1 MKLVNLK
8 INGLPVTVPEG
19 TTILE
24 AARKLAID
32 IPTLCFLKDINEIGA
47 CRICVVEVKGLKNL
61 VAACVYPVAEGM
73 EVLTNSKR
81 VFASRKID
89 LELILSTHK
98 KKCLSCVR
106 SGNCELQKLC
116 KDFRV
121 YDEDVYAGE
130 NPQHDFDDTAK
141 HMFRDNDKCV
151 LCRRCVAACQKW
163 QSVGVIGPN
172 DRGFATHIGCAFEQN
187 LGDVACVSCG
197 QCIVVCPTGAI
208 AEKDNTKDVWRALSD
223 PHKHVVVQ
231 TAPSIRVTLGEA
243 FDLPI
248 GTNVKGKMVSA
259 LRRLGF
265 NAVFDTD
272 LAADMTIV
280 EEAKTEEKE
289 NENGEQSPADGVQ
302 AGYTGGVLSVSEIA
316 ALASPSVVEIS
327 TETVSRSNFLGQYIQ
342 SGAGSGVIF
351 SEDGIVVT
359 NDHVVDGASTITVR
373 TKDGESYEATLLGTD
388 SKTDIAVLRI
398 EADGLTP
405 AILGDS
411 DALSVGE
418 YAMAIGNPLGQLGG
432 TVTDGIV
439 SALSREVNVNGE
451 NMTLLQTN
459 AAINPGNSGGGLFNE
474 KGELIGI
481 VNAKSS
487 NGASSSG
494 ASIEGLGFAIPV
506 NTVKNSVQELLD
518 YGYVRGRPA
527 LGITLLNVQNAQDA
541 FQYRVSRLGVYVQS
555 VTEGGA
561 SEKAGVQVGDCIIA
575 LGDVAVSTHAEV
587 KSQLNNY
594 AVGDTVQLQVIRD
607 GRTLTLDVTLEEFK
621 PDAES

>member
-1 MKLVNLK
+1 MRRFGPRDVVLYVLLGLMIFFTFSALQHMERNDALTYSQIRTLFLRERVEYFTLEGKTLTLSLRGQ
-8 INGLPVTVPEG
+8 NGG
-19 TTILE
+19 E
-24 AARKLAID
+24 AVRLTYQVANPAMFQEDMREI
-32 IPTLCFLKDINEIGA
+32 INEQLSTG
-47 CRICVVEVKGLKNL
+47 VLKGYDYPPGVEGSWWYNLVPYL
-61 VAACVYPVAEGM
+61 VAAV
-73 EVLTNSKR
+73 VL
-81 VFASRKID
+81 V
-89 LELILSTHK
+89 L
-98 KKCLSCVR
+98 
-106 SGNCELQKLC
+106 
-116 KDFRV
+116 
-121 YDEDVYAGE
+121 AG
-130 NPQHDFDDTAK
+130 
-141 HMFRDNDKCV
+141 
-151 LCRRCVAACQKW
+151 
-163 QSVGVIGPN
+163 
-172 DRGFATHIGCAFEQN
+172 
-187 LGDVACVSCG
+187 
-197 QCIVVCPTGAI
+197 
-208 AEKDNTKDVWRALSD
+208 LSD
-223 PHKHVVVQ
+223 G
-231 TAPSIRVTLGEA
+231 TS
-243 FDLPI
+243 I
-248 GTNVKGKMVSA
+248 GT
-259 LRRLGF
+259 
-265 NAVFDTD
+265 
-272 LAADMTIV
+272 
-280 EEAKTEEKE
+280 
-289 NENGEQSPADGVQ
+289 
-302 AGYTGGVLSVSEIA
+302 
-316 ALASPSVVEIS
+316 
-327 TETVSRSNFLGQYIQ
+327 
-342 SGAGSGVIF
+342 GVIF

>member
-1 MKLVNLK
+1 MSTGYDNNNNSPNNMPQPGGRGGWSPYQGDQSRQEFFQRYSSVFQEPSGSYQGSYSTPNPPPPSYQPQPPVKEKKHRSGKGVGAGLIAACLVVSVVGGAAGSWGMSYLSRQ
-8 INGLPVTVPEG
+8 EG
-19 TTILE
+19 T
-24 AARKLAID
+24 
-32 IPTLCFLKDINEIGA
+32 
-47 CRICVVEVKGLKNL
+47 
-61 VAACVYPVAEGM
+61 
-73 EVLTNSKR
+73 
-81 VFASRKID
+81 VFYQAVS
-89 LELILSTHK
+89 ST
-98 KKCLSCVR
+98 
-106 SGNCELQKLC
+106 
-116 KDFRV
+116 
-121 YDEDVYAGE
+121 
-130 NPQHDFDDTAK
+130 
-141 HMFRDNDKCV
+141 
-151 LCRRCVAACQKW
+151 
-163 QSVGVIGPN
+163 
-172 DRGFATHIGCAFEQN
+172 
-187 LGDVACVSCG
+187 
-197 QCIVVCPTGAI
+197 
-208 AEKDNTKDVWRALSD
+208 
-223 PHKHVVVQ
+223 
-231 TAPSIRVTLGEA
+231 
-243 FDLPI
+243 
-248 GTNVKGKMVSA
+248 
-259 LRRLGF
+259 
-265 NAVFDTD
+265 
-272 LAADMTIV
+272 
-280 EEAKTEEKE
+280 EKE

-373 TKDGESYEATLLGTD
+373 TKDGESYDATLLGTD

>member
-1 MKLVNLK
+1 MSTGYDNNNNSPNNMPQPGGRGGWSPYQGDQSRQEFFQRYSSVFQEPSGSYQGSYSTPNPPPPSYQPQPPVKEKKHRSGKGVGAGLIAACLVVSVVGGAAGSWGMSYLSRQ
-8 INGLPVTVPEG
+8 EG
-19 TTILE
+19 T
-24 AARKLAID
+24 
-32 IPTLCFLKDINEIGA
+32 
-47 CRICVVEVKGLKNL
+47 
-61 VAACVYPVAEGM
+61 
-73 EVLTNSKR
+73 
-81 VFASRKID
+81 VFYQAVG
-89 LELILSTHK
+89 ST
-98 KKCLSCVR
+98 
-106 SGNCELQKLC
+106 
-116 KDFRV
+116 
-121 YDEDVYAGE
+121 
-130 NPQHDFDDTAK
+130 
-141 HMFRDNDKCV
+141 
-151 LCRRCVAACQKW
+151 
-163 QSVGVIGPN
+163 
-172 DRGFATHIGCAFEQN
+172 
-187 LGDVACVSCG
+187 
-197 QCIVVCPTGAI
+197 
-208 AEKDNTKDVWRALSD
+208 
-223 PHKHVVVQ
+223 
-231 TAPSIRVTLGEA
+231 
-243 FDLPI
+243 
-248 GTNVKGKMVSA
+248 
-259 LRRLGF
+259 
-265 NAVFDTD
+265 
-272 LAADMTIV
+272 
-280 EEAKTEEKE
+280 EKE
-289 NENGEQSPADGVQ
+289 NETGEQSPADGVQ

>member
-1 MKLVNLK
+1 MGAGLIAACLVVSVVGGAAGSWGMSYLSRQ
-8 INGLPVTVPEG
+8 EG
-19 TTILE
+19 T
-24 AARKLAID
+24 
-32 IPTLCFLKDINEIGA
+32 
-47 CRICVVEVKGLKNL
+47 
-61 VAACVYPVAEGM
+61 
-73 EVLTNSKR
+73 
-81 VFASRKID
+81 VFYQAVG
-89 LELILSTHK
+89 ST
-98 KKCLSCVR
+98 
-106 SGNCELQKLC
+106 
-116 KDFRV
+116 
-121 YDEDVYAGE
+121 
-130 NPQHDFDDTAK
+130 
-141 HMFRDNDKCV
+141 
-151 LCRRCVAACQKW
+151 
-163 QSVGVIGPN
+163 
-172 DRGFATHIGCAFEQN
+172 
-187 LGDVACVSCG
+187 
-197 QCIVVCPTGAI
+197 
-208 AEKDNTKDVWRALSD
+208 
-223 PHKHVVVQ
+223 
-231 TAPSIRVTLGEA
+231 
-243 FDLPI
+243 
-248 GTNVKGKMVSA
+248 
-259 LRRLGF
+259 
-265 NAVFDTD
+265 
-272 LAADMTIV
+272 
-280 EEAKTEEKE
+280 EKE

>member
-1 MKLVNLK
+1 MLDNNHNRNE
-8 INGLPVTVPEG
+8 NGGSQQPQGGWSPYPSEQGRQEFFQRYDSVFREPQGNYQGSYSSSQTPPPSYQPQTAPREKKHRSG
-19 TTILE
+19 KG
-24 AARKLAID
+24 AAA
-32 IPTLCFLKDINEIGA
+32 G
-47 CRICVVEVKGLKNL
+47 L
-61 VAACVYPVAEGM
+61 VAACMVVSIAGGALGSYGMNYLSQKEG
-73 EVLTNSKR
+73 T
-81 VFASRKID
+81 VFYQA
-89 LELILSTHK
+89 
-98 KKCLSCVR
+98 
-106 SGNCELQKLC
+106 
-116 KDFRV
+116 
-121 YDEDVYAGE
+121 
-130 NPQHDFDDTAK
+130 
-141 HMFRDNDKCV
+141 
-151 LCRRCVAACQKW
+151 
-163 QSVGVIGPN
+163 
-172 DRGFATHIGCAFEQN
+172 
-187 LGDVACVSCG
+187 
-197 QCIVVCPTGAI
+197 
-208 AEKDNTKDVWRALSD
+208 
-223 PHKHVVVQ
+223 
-231 TAPSIRVTLGEA
+231 
-243 FDLPI
+243 
-248 GTNVKGKMVSA
+248 VKG
-259 LRRLGF
+259 
-265 NAVFDTD
+265 
-272 LAADMTIV
+272 
-280 EEAKTEEKE
+280 
-289 NENGEQSPADGVQ
+289 NENQEPSGGDTQAPAAGIQ
-302 AGYTGGVLSVSEIA
+302 AGYTGGALSVSEIA

-327 TETVSRSNFLGQYIQ
+327 TETVSRSNFFGQYIQ

-351 SEDGIVVT
+351 SEDGIIIT
-359 NDHVVDGASTITVR
+359 NDHVVDKASSITVR
-373 TKDGESYEATLLGTD
+373 TKDGQSYDATLIGTD

>member
-1 MKLVNLK
+1 MSTGYDNNNNSPNNMPQPGGRGGWSPYQGDQSRQEFFQRYSSVFQEPSGSYQGSYSTPNPPPPSYQPQPPVKEKKHRSGKGVGAGLIAACLVVSVVGGAAGSWGMSYLSRQ
-8 INGLPVTVPEG
+8 EG
-19 TTILE
+19 T
-24 AARKLAID
+24 
-32 IPTLCFLKDINEIGA
+32 
-47 CRICVVEVKGLKNL
+47 
-61 VAACVYPVAEGM
+61 
-73 EVLTNSKR
+73 
-81 VFASRKID
+81 VFYQAVG
-89 LELILSTHK
+89 ST
-98 KKCLSCVR
+98 
-106 SGNCELQKLC
+106 
-116 KDFRV
+116 
-121 YDEDVYAGE
+121 
-130 NPQHDFDDTAK
+130 
-141 HMFRDNDKCV
+141 
-151 LCRRCVAACQKW
+151 
-163 QSVGVIGPN
+163 
-172 DRGFATHIGCAFEQN
+172 
-187 LGDVACVSCG
+187 
-197 QCIVVCPTGAI
+197 
-208 AEKDNTKDVWRALSD
+208 
-223 PHKHVVVQ
+223 
-231 TAPSIRVTLGEA
+231 
-243 FDLPI
+243 
-248 GTNVKGKMVSA
+248 
-259 LRRLGF
+259 
-265 NAVFDTD
+265 
-272 LAADMTIV
+272 
-280 EEAKTEEKE
+280 EKE

-388 SKTDIAVLRI
+388 SKTDIAILRI

>member
-1 MKLVNLK
+1 MGAGLIAACLVVSVVGGAAGSWGMSYLSRQ
-8 INGLPVTVPEG
+8 EG
-19 TTILE
+19 T
-24 AARKLAID
+24 
-32 IPTLCFLKDINEIGA
+32 
-47 CRICVVEVKGLKNL
+47 
-61 VAACVYPVAEGM
+61 
-73 EVLTNSKR
+73 
-81 VFASRKID
+81 VFYQAVS
-89 LELILSTHK
+89 ST
-98 KKCLSCVR
+98 
-106 SGNCELQKLC
+106 
-116 KDFRV
+116 
-121 YDEDVYAGE
+121 
-130 NPQHDFDDTAK
+130 
-141 HMFRDNDKCV
+141 
-151 LCRRCVAACQKW
+151 
-163 QSVGVIGPN
+163 
-172 DRGFATHIGCAFEQN
+172 
-187 LGDVACVSCG
+187 
-197 QCIVVCPTGAI
+197 
-208 AEKDNTKDVWRALSD
+208 
-223 PHKHVVVQ
+223 
-231 TAPSIRVTLGEA
+231 
-243 FDLPI
+243 
-248 GTNVKGKMVSA
+248 
-259 LRRLGF
+259 
-265 NAVFDTD
+265 
-272 LAADMTIV
+272 
-280 EEAKTEEKE
+280 EKE

>member
-1 MKLVNLK
+1 MSTGYDNNNNSPNNMPQPGGRGGWSPYQGDQSRQEFFQRYSSVFQEPSGSYQGSYSTPNPPPPSYQPQPPVKEKKHRSGKGVGAGLIAACLVVSVV
-8 INGLPVTVPEG
+8 GGAAGSWGMSYLPRLEG
-19 TTILE
+19 TV
-24 AARKLAID
+24 
-32 IPTLCFLKDINEIGA
+32 F
-47 CRICVVEVKGLKNL
+47 
-61 VAACVYPVAEGM
+61 YPAVG
-73 EVLTNSKR
+73 
-81 VFASRKID
+81 
-89 LELILSTHK
+89 ST
-98 KKCLSCVR
+98 
-106 SGNCELQKLC
+106 
-116 KDFRV
+116 
-121 YDEDVYAGE
+121 
-130 NPQHDFDDTAK
+130 
-141 HMFRDNDKCV
+141 
-151 LCRRCVAACQKW
+151 
-163 QSVGVIGPN
+163 
-172 DRGFATHIGCAFEQN
+172 
-187 LGDVACVSCG
+187 
-197 QCIVVCPTGAI
+197 
-208 AEKDNTKDVWRALSD
+208 
-223 PHKHVVVQ
+223 
-231 TAPSIRVTLGEA
+231 
-243 FDLPI
+243 
-248 GTNVKGKMVSA
+248 
-259 LRRLGF
+259 
-265 NAVFDTD
+265 
-272 LAADMTIV
+272 
-280 EEAKTEEKE
+280 EKE

>member
-1 MKLVNLK
+1 MSTGYDNNNNSPNNMPQPGGRGGWSPYQGDQSRQEFFQRYSSVFQEPSGSYQGSYSTPNPPPPSYQPQPPVKEKKHRSGKGVGAGLIAACLVVSVVGGAAGSWGMSYLSRQ
-8 INGLPVTVPEG
+8 EG
-19 TTILE
+19 T
-24 AARKLAID
+24 
-32 IPTLCFLKDINEIGA
+32 
-47 CRICVVEVKGLKNL
+47 
-61 VAACVYPVAEGM
+61 
-73 EVLTNSKR
+73 
-81 VFASRKID
+81 VFYQAVG
-89 LELILSTHK
+89 ST
-98 KKCLSCVR
+98 
-106 SGNCELQKLC
+106 
-116 KDFRV
+116 
-121 YDEDVYAGE
+121 
-130 NPQHDFDDTAK
+130 
-141 HMFRDNDKCV
+141 
-151 LCRRCVAACQKW
+151 
-163 QSVGVIGPN
+163 
-172 DRGFATHIGCAFEQN
+172 
-187 LGDVACVSCG
+187 
-197 QCIVVCPTGAI
+197 
-208 AEKDNTKDVWRALSD
+208 
-223 PHKHVVVQ
+223 
-231 TAPSIRVTLGEA
+231 
-243 FDLPI
+243 
-248 GTNVKGKMVSA
+248 
-259 LRRLGF
+259 
-265 NAVFDTD
+265 
-272 LAADMTIV
+272 
-280 EEAKTEEKE
+280 EKE
-289 NENGEQSPADGVQ
+289 NENGEQSPADGIQ

>member
-1 MKLVNLK
+1 MSTGYDNNNNSPNNMPQPGGRGGWSPYQGDQSRQEFFQRYSSVFQEPSGSYQGSYSTPNPPPPSYQPQPPVKEKKHRSGKGVGAGLIAACLVVSVVGGAAGSWGMSYLSRQ
-8 INGLPVTVPEG
+8 EG
-19 TTILE
+19 T
-24 AARKLAID
+24 
-32 IPTLCFLKDINEIGA
+32 
-47 CRICVVEVKGLKNL
+47 
-61 VAACVYPVAEGM
+61 
-73 EVLTNSKR
+73 
-81 VFASRKID
+81 VFYQAVS
-89 LELILSTHK
+89 ST
-98 KKCLSCVR
+98 
-106 SGNCELQKLC
+106 
-116 KDFRV
+116 
-121 YDEDVYAGE
+121 
-130 NPQHDFDDTAK
+130 
-141 HMFRDNDKCV
+141 
-151 LCRRCVAACQKW
+151 
-163 QSVGVIGPN
+163 
-172 DRGFATHIGCAFEQN
+172 
-187 LGDVACVSCG
+187 
-197 QCIVVCPTGAI
+197 
-208 AEKDNTKDVWRALSD
+208 
-223 PHKHVVVQ
+223 
-231 TAPSIRVTLGEA
+231 
-243 FDLPI
+243 
-248 GTNVKGKMVSA
+248 
-259 LRRLGF
+259 
-265 NAVFDTD
+265 
-272 LAADMTIV
+272 
-280 EEAKTEEKE
+280 EKE

>member
-1 MKLVNLK
+1 MSTGYDNNNNSPNNMPQPGGRGGWSPYQGDQSRQEFFQRYSSVFQEPSGSYQGSYSTPNPPPPSYQPQPPVKEKKHRSGKGVGAGLIAACLVVSVVGGAAGSWGMSYLSRQ
-8 INGLPVTVPEG
+8 EG
-19 TTILE
+19 T
-24 AARKLAID
+24 
-32 IPTLCFLKDINEIGA
+32 
-47 CRICVVEVKGLKNL
+47 
-61 VAACVYPVAEGM
+61 
-73 EVLTNSKR
+73 
-81 VFASRKID
+81 VFYQAVG
-89 LELILSTHK
+89 ST
-98 KKCLSCVR
+98 
-106 SGNCELQKLC
+106 
-116 KDFRV
+116 
-121 YDEDVYAGE
+121 
-130 NPQHDFDDTAK
+130 
-141 HMFRDNDKCV
+141 
-151 LCRRCVAACQKW
+151 
-163 QSVGVIGPN
+163 
-172 DRGFATHIGCAFEQN
+172 
-187 LGDVACVSCG
+187 
-197 QCIVVCPTGAI
+197 
-208 AEKDNTKDVWRALSD
+208 
-223 PHKHVVVQ
+223 
-231 TAPSIRVTLGEA
+231 
-243 FDLPI
+243 
-248 GTNVKGKMVSA
+248 
-259 LRRLGF
+259 
-265 NAVFDTD
+265 
-272 LAADMTIV
+272 
-280 EEAKTEEKE
+280 EKE

-316 ALASPSVVEIS
+316 ALASPSVGEIS

>member
-1 MKLVNLK
+1 MSTGYDNNNNSPNNMPQPGGRGGWSPYQGDQSRQEFFQRYSSVFQEPSGSYQGSYSTPNPPPPSYQPQPPVKEKKHRSGKGVGAGLIAACLVVSVVGGAAGSWGMSYLSRQ
-8 INGLPVTVPEG
+8 EG
-19 TTILE
+19 T
-24 AARKLAID
+24 
-32 IPTLCFLKDINEIGA
+32 
-47 CRICVVEVKGLKNL
+47 
-61 VAACVYPVAEGM
+61 
-73 EVLTNSKR
+73 
-81 VFASRKID
+81 VFYQAVG
-89 LELILSTHK
+89 ST
-98 KKCLSCVR
+98 
-106 SGNCELQKLC
+106 
-116 KDFRV
+116 
-121 YDEDVYAGE
+121 
-130 NPQHDFDDTAK
+130 
-141 HMFRDNDKCV
+141 
-151 LCRRCVAACQKW
+151 
-163 QSVGVIGPN
+163 
-172 DRGFATHIGCAFEQN
+172 
-187 LGDVACVSCG
+187 
-197 QCIVVCPTGAI
+197 
-208 AEKDNTKDVWRALSD
+208 
-223 PHKHVVVQ
+223 
-231 TAPSIRVTLGEA
+231 
-243 FDLPI
+243 
-248 GTNVKGKMVSA
+248 
-259 LRRLGF
+259 
-265 NAVFDTD
+265 
-272 LAADMTIV
+272 
-280 EEAKTEEKE
+280 EKE
-289 NENGEQSPADGVQ
+289 NENSEQSPADGVQ

-388 SKTDIAVLRI
+388 SKTDIAVLKI

-607 GRTLTLDVTLEEFK
+607 GRTLTLDVILEEFK

>member
-1 MKLVNLK
+1 MSTGYDNNNNSPNNMPQPGGRGGWSPYQGDQSRQEFFQRYSSVFQEPSGSYQGSYSTPNPPPPSYQPQPPVKEKKHRSGKGVGAGLIAACLVVSVVGGAAGSWGMSYLSRQ
-8 INGLPVTVPEG
+8 EG
-19 TTILE
+19 T
-24 AARKLAID
+24 
-32 IPTLCFLKDINEIGA
+32 
-47 CRICVVEVKGLKNL
+47 
-61 VAACVYPVAEGM
+61 
-73 EVLTNSKR
+73 
-81 VFASRKID
+81 VFYQAVG
-89 LELILSTHK
+89 ST
-98 KKCLSCVR
+98 
-106 SGNCELQKLC
+106 
-116 KDFRV
+116 
-121 YDEDVYAGE
+121 
-130 NPQHDFDDTAK
+130 
-141 HMFRDNDKCV
+141 
-151 LCRRCVAACQKW
+151 
-163 QSVGVIGPN
+163 
-172 DRGFATHIGCAFEQN
+172 
-187 LGDVACVSCG
+187 
-197 QCIVVCPTGAI
+197 
-208 AEKDNTKDVWRALSD
+208 
-223 PHKHVVVQ
+223 
-231 TAPSIRVTLGEA
+231 
-243 FDLPI
+243 
-248 GTNVKGKMVSA
+248 
-259 LRRLGF
+259 
-265 NAVFDTD
+265 
-272 LAADMTIV
+272 
-280 EEAKTEEKE
+280 EKE

-527 LGITLLNVQNAQDA
+527 LGITLPKVQNAQDA
-541 FQYRVSRLGVYVQS
+541 VQYRVSRLGVYVQS

>member
-1 MKLVNLK
+1 MSTGYDNNNNSPNNMPQPGGRGGWSPYQGDQSRQEFFQRYSSVFQEPSGSYQGSYSTPNPPPPSYQPQPPVKEKKHRSGKGVGAGLIAACLVVSVVGGAAGSWGMSYLSRQ
-8 INGLPVTVPEG
+8 EG
-19 TTILE
+19 T
-24 AARKLAID
+24 
-32 IPTLCFLKDINEIGA
+32 
-47 CRICVVEVKGLKNL
+47 
-61 VAACVYPVAEGM
+61 
-73 EVLTNSKR
+73 
-81 VFASRKID
+81 VFYQAVS
-89 LELILSTHK
+89 ST
-98 KKCLSCVR
+98 
-106 SGNCELQKLC
+106 
-116 KDFRV
+116 
-121 YDEDVYAGE
+121 
-130 NPQHDFDDTAK
+130 
-141 HMFRDNDKCV
+141 
-151 LCRRCVAACQKW
+151 
-163 QSVGVIGPN
+163 
-172 DRGFATHIGCAFEQN
+172 
-187 LGDVACVSCG
+187 
-197 QCIVVCPTGAI
+197 
-208 AEKDNTKDVWRALSD
+208 
-223 PHKHVVVQ
+223 
-231 TAPSIRVTLGEA
+231 
-243 FDLPI
+243 
-248 GTNVKGKMVSA
+248 
-259 LRRLGF
+259 
-265 NAVFDTD
+265 
-272 LAADMTIV
+272 
-280 EEAKTEEKE
+280 EKE

-418 YAMAIGNPLGQLGG
+418 YAMAIGNPLGELGG

>member
-1 MKLVNLK
+1 MSYLSRQ
-8 INGLPVTVPEG
+8 EG
-19 TTILE
+19 T
-24 AARKLAID
+24 
-32 IPTLCFLKDINEIGA
+32 
-47 CRICVVEVKGLKNL
+47 
-61 VAACVYPVAEGM
+61 
-73 EVLTNSKR
+73 
-81 VFASRKID
+81 VFYQAVS
-89 LELILSTHK
+89 ST
-98 KKCLSCVR
+98 
-106 SGNCELQKLC
+106 
-116 KDFRV
+116 
-121 YDEDVYAGE
+121 
-130 NPQHDFDDTAK
+130 
-141 HMFRDNDKCV
+141 
-151 LCRRCVAACQKW
+151 
-163 QSVGVIGPN
+163 
-172 DRGFATHIGCAFEQN
+172 
-187 LGDVACVSCG
+187 
-197 QCIVVCPTGAI
+197 
-208 AEKDNTKDVWRALSD
+208 
-223 PHKHVVVQ
+223 
-231 TAPSIRVTLGEA
+231 
-243 FDLPI
+243 
-248 GTNVKGKMVSA
+248 
-259 LRRLGF
+259 
-265 NAVFDTD
+265 
-272 LAADMTIV
+272 
-280 EEAKTEEKE
+280 EKE

-459 AAINPGNSGGGLFNE
+459 AALNPGNSGGGLFNE

>member
-1 MKLVNLK
+1 MSTGYDNNNNSPNNMPQPGGRGGWSPYQGDQSRQEFFQRYSSVFQEPSGSYQGSYSTPNPPPPSYQPQPPVKEKKHRSGKGVGAGLIAACLVVSVVGGAAGSWGMSYLSRQ
-8 INGLPVTVPEG
+8 EG
-19 TTILE
+19 T
-24 AARKLAID
+24 
-32 IPTLCFLKDINEIGA
+32 
-47 CRICVVEVKGLKNL
+47 
-61 VAACVYPVAEGM
+61 
-73 EVLTNSKR
+73 
-81 VFASRKID
+81 VFYQAVG
-89 LELILSTHK
+89 ST
-98 KKCLSCVR
+98 
-106 SGNCELQKLC
+106 
-116 KDFRV
+116 
-121 YDEDVYAGE
+121 
-130 NPQHDFDDTAK
+130 
-141 HMFRDNDKCV
+141 
-151 LCRRCVAACQKW
+151 
-163 QSVGVIGPN
+163 
-172 DRGFATHIGCAFEQN
+172 
-187 LGDVACVSCG
+187 
-197 QCIVVCPTGAI
+197 
-208 AEKDNTKDVWRALSD
+208 
-223 PHKHVVVQ
+223 
-231 TAPSIRVTLGEA
+231 
-243 FDLPI
+243 
-248 GTNVKGKMVSA
+248 
-259 LRRLGF
+259 
-265 NAVFDTD
+265 
-272 LAADMTIV
+272 
-280 EEAKTEEKE
+280 EKE

-411 DALSVGE
+411 DALSVGD

>member
-1 MKLVNLK
+1 MSTGYDNNNNSPNNMPQPGGRGGWSPYQGDQSRQEFFQRYSSVFQEPSGSYQGSYSTPNPPPPSYQPQPPVKEKKHRSGKGVGAGLIAACLVVSVVGGAAGSWGMSYLSRQ
-8 INGLPVTVPEG
+8 EG
-19 TTILE
+19 T
-24 AARKLAID
+24 
-32 IPTLCFLKDINEIGA
+32 
-47 CRICVVEVKGLKNL
+47 
-61 VAACVYPVAEGM
+61 
-73 EVLTNSKR
+73 
-81 VFASRKID
+81 VFYQAVG
-89 LELILSTHK
+89 ST
-98 KKCLSCVR
+98 
-106 SGNCELQKLC
+106 
-116 KDFRV
+116 
-121 YDEDVYAGE
+121 
-130 NPQHDFDDTAK
+130 
-141 HMFRDNDKCV
+141 
-151 LCRRCVAACQKW
+151 
-163 QSVGVIGPN
+163 
-172 DRGFATHIGCAFEQN
+172 
-187 LGDVACVSCG
+187 
-197 QCIVVCPTGAI
+197 
-208 AEKDNTKDVWRALSD
+208 
-223 PHKHVVVQ
+223 
-231 TAPSIRVTLGEA
+231 
-243 FDLPI
+243 
-248 GTNVKGKMVSA
+248 
-259 LRRLGF
+259 
-265 NAVFDTD
+265 
-272 LAADMTIV
+272 
-280 EEAKTEEKE
+280 EKE

-373 TKDGESYEATLLGTD
+373 TSDGTSYEATLVGAD

>member
-1 MKLVNLK
+1 MSTGYDNNNNSPNNMPQPGGRGGWSPYQGDQSRQEFFQRYSSVFQEPSGSYQGSYSTPNPPPPSYQPQPPVKEKKHRSGKGVGA
-8 INGLPVTVPEG
+8 GLIAACPVVSVVGGAAGSWGMSYLSRQEG
-19 TTILE
+19 T
-24 AARKLAID
+24 
-32 IPTLCFLKDINEIGA
+32 
-47 CRICVVEVKGLKNL
+47 
-61 VAACVYPVAEGM
+61 
-73 EVLTNSKR
+73 
-81 VFASRKID
+81 VFYQAVG
-89 LELILSTHK
+89 ST
-98 KKCLSCVR
+98 
-106 SGNCELQKLC
+106 
-116 KDFRV
+116 
-121 YDEDVYAGE
+121 
-130 NPQHDFDDTAK
+130 
-141 HMFRDNDKCV
+141 
-151 LCRRCVAACQKW
+151 
-163 QSVGVIGPN
+163 
-172 DRGFATHIGCAFEQN
+172 
-187 LGDVACVSCG
+187 
-197 QCIVVCPTGAI
+197 
-208 AEKDNTKDVWRALSD
+208 
-223 PHKHVVVQ
+223 
-231 TAPSIRVTLGEA
+231 
-243 FDLPI
+243 
-248 GTNVKGKMVSA
+248 
-259 LRRLGF
+259 
-265 NAVFDTD
+265 
-272 LAADMTIV
+272 
-280 EEAKTEEKE
+280 EKE

>member
-1 MKLVNLK
+1 MSTGYDNNNNSPNNMPQPGGRGGWSPYQGDQSRQEFFQRYSSVFQEPSGSYQGSYSTPNPPPPSYQPQPPVKEKKHRSGKGVGAGLIAACLVVSVVGGAAGSWGMSYLSRQ
-8 INGLPVTVPEG
+8 EG
-19 TTILE
+19 T
-24 AARKLAID
+24 
-32 IPTLCFLKDINEIGA
+32 
-47 CRICVVEVKGLKNL
+47 
-61 VAACVYPVAEGM
+61 
-73 EVLTNSKR
+73 
-81 VFASRKID
+81 VFYQAVG
-89 LELILSTHK
+89 ST
-98 KKCLSCVR
+98 
-106 SGNCELQKLC
+106 
-116 KDFRV
+116 
-121 YDEDVYAGE
+121 
-130 NPQHDFDDTAK
+130 
-141 HMFRDNDKCV
+141 
-151 LCRRCVAACQKW
+151 
-163 QSVGVIGPN
+163 
-172 DRGFATHIGCAFEQN
+172 
-187 LGDVACVSCG
+187 
-197 QCIVVCPTGAI
+197 
-208 AEKDNTKDVWRALSD
+208 
-223 PHKHVVVQ
+223 
-231 TAPSIRVTLGEA
+231 
-243 FDLPI
+243 
-248 GTNVKGKMVSA
+248 
-259 LRRLGF
+259 
-265 NAVFDTD
+265 
-272 LAADMTIV
+272 
-280 EEAKTEEKE
+280 EKE

>member
-1 MKLVNLK
+1 M
-8 INGLPVTVPEG
+8 GL
-19 TTILE
+19 
-24 AARKLAID
+24 
-32 IPTLCFLKDINEIGA
+32 F
-47 CRICVVEVKGLKNL
+47 
-61 VAACVYPVAEGM
+61 
-73 EVLTNSKR
+73 
-81 VFASRKID
+81 
-89 LELILSTHK
+89 K
-98 KKCLSCVR
+98 KKKNPERISEEKKSPL
-106 SGNCELQKLC
+106 
-116 KDFRV
+116 
-121 YDEDVYAGE
+121 DEMD
-130 NPQHDFDDTAK
+130 
-141 HMFRDNDKCV
+141 
-151 LCRRCVAACQKW
+151 
-163 QSVGVIGPN
+163 
-172 DRGFATHIGCAFEQN
+172 
-187 LGDVACVSCG
+187 
-197 QCIVVCPTGAI
+197 
-208 AEKDNTKDVWRALSD
+208 
-223 PHKHVVVQ
+223 
-231 TAPSIRVTLGEA
+231 PSIRPGGVFMVQLLMKEKCEMPSLQRMTEVLERHIGKVEA
-243 FDLPI
+243 AEPDDNLS
-248 GTNVKGKMVSA
+248 GSMKGIA
-259 LRRLGF
+259 LF
-265 NAVFDTD
+265 
-272 LAADMTIV
+272 AAMDHI
-280 EEAKTEEKE
+280 AKFS
-289 NENGEQSPADGVQ
+289 NGEGPVQVSVMPCDTFHPENIDEMRRSQMWDCLEDRDRILSECKYCVFANDMLTGALDPLERADFDMDYLEALLELFPTCEAV
-302 AGYTGGVLSVSEIA
+302 YSLNTGKLI
-316 ALASPSVVEIS
+316 LADLVRSREVTGLDRYIRYIVNARFFNIS
-327 TETVSRSNFLGQYIQ
+327 G
-342 SGAGSGVIF
+342 
-351 SEDGIVVT
+351 T

>member
-1 MKLVNLK
+1 MSTGYDNNNNSPNNMPQPGGRGGWSPYQGDQSRQEFFQRYSSVFQEPSGSYQGSYSTPNPPPPSYQSQPPVKEKKHRSGKGVGAGLIAACLVVSVVGGAAGSWGMSYLSRQ
-8 INGLPVTVPEG
+8 EG
-19 TTILE
+19 T
-24 AARKLAID
+24 
-32 IPTLCFLKDINEIGA
+32 
-47 CRICVVEVKGLKNL
+47 
-61 VAACVYPVAEGM
+61 
-73 EVLTNSKR
+73 
-81 VFASRKID
+81 VFYQAVG
-89 LELILSTHK
+89 ST
-98 KKCLSCVR
+98 
-106 SGNCELQKLC
+106 
-116 KDFRV
+116 
-121 YDEDVYAGE
+121 
-130 NPQHDFDDTAK
+130 
-141 HMFRDNDKCV
+141 
-151 LCRRCVAACQKW
+151 
-163 QSVGVIGPN
+163 
-172 DRGFATHIGCAFEQN
+172 
-187 LGDVACVSCG
+187 
-197 QCIVVCPTGAI
+197 
-208 AEKDNTKDVWRALSD
+208 
-223 PHKHVVVQ
+223 
-231 TAPSIRVTLGEA
+231 
-243 FDLPI
+243 
-248 GTNVKGKMVSA
+248 
-259 LRRLGF
+259 
-265 NAVFDTD
+265 
-272 LAADMTIV
+272 
-280 EEAKTEEKE
+280 EKE

-474 KGELIGI
+474 KGGLIGI

>member
-1 MKLVNLK
+1 MSTGYDNNNNSPNNMPQPGGRGGWSPYQGDQSRQEFFQRYSSVFQEPSGSYQGSYSTPNPPPPSYQPQPPVKEKKHRSGKRVGAGLIAACLVVSVVGGAAGSWGMSYLSRQ
-8 INGLPVTVPEG
+8 EG
-19 TTILE
+19 T
-24 AARKLAID
+24 
-32 IPTLCFLKDINEIGA
+32 
-47 CRICVVEVKGLKNL
+47 
-61 VAACVYPVAEGM
+61 
-73 EVLTNSKR
+73 
-81 VFASRKID
+81 VFYQAVG
-89 LELILSTHK
+89 ST
-98 KKCLSCVR
+98 
-106 SGNCELQKLC
+106 
-116 KDFRV
+116 
-121 YDEDVYAGE
+121 
-130 NPQHDFDDTAK
+130 
-141 HMFRDNDKCV
+141 
-151 LCRRCVAACQKW
+151 
-163 QSVGVIGPN
+163 
-172 DRGFATHIGCAFEQN
+172 
-187 LGDVACVSCG
+187 
-197 QCIVVCPTGAI
+197 
-208 AEKDNTKDVWRALSD
+208 
-223 PHKHVVVQ
+223 
-231 TAPSIRVTLGEA
+231 
-243 FDLPI
+243 
-248 GTNVKGKMVSA
+248 
-259 LRRLGF
+259 
-265 NAVFDTD
+265 
-272 LAADMTIV
+272 
-280 EEAKTEEKE
+280 EKE

-388 SKTDIAVLRI
+388 SKTDIAVLKI

-607 GRTLTLDVTLEEFK
+607 GRTLTLDVVLEEFK